1 MFMILRILSL
11 FWWNCNLFTGDSA
24 VQDNLT
30 FIWNSNSEKCHIL
43 VTNIFFQNFKAPK
56 LITLSP
62 ELSNLALSFHL
73 KRKQI
78 FSLFEIL
85 AQFHLKIAEEQRRPS
100 KHSTWTQS
108 ESNMCL
114 VVKRTRIFLG
124 NITSA
129 VKKSMV
135 SHFC

>member
-1 MFMILRILSL
+1 MPQF
-11 FWWNCNLFTGDSA
+11 NN
-24 VQDNLT
+24 
-30 FIWNSNSEKCHIL
+30 KY
-43 VTNIFFQNFKAPK
+43 FFRNFKAPK

-100 KHSTWTQS
+100 KYLTSTQR
-108 ESNMCL
+108 ESSMCL

-124 NITSA
+124 NIASA